1 MCGHKK
7 SDGHWKENSSHTLL
21 LVITRC
27 SELWRRCDSQ
37 PNIYMYIEKEESNVG
52 KTVQQLLSPQ
62 TTGWGKIGQQPSPP
76 FPFPPPETSAP
87 SLVWHGWRWR
97 QRGKG
102 GSGPSGLILP
112 PQFLLLGRCCL
123 FRLLFLLLLFLMA
136 AGGVWGSVCA
146 RPGFGLPSPPL
157 PPPPPLLWRQKPKK
171 VRAALSFVLLFWTA
185 EARAKW
191 SGEKLVGSIWSSGQA
206 AAEEGLI

>member
-1 MCGHKK
+1 M
-7 SDGHWKENSSHTLL
+7 WE
-21 LVITRC
+21 
-27 SELWRRCDSQ
+27 
-37 PNIYMYIEKEESNVG
+37 

-62 TTGWGKIGQQPSPP
+62 TTGWGKLDNPLLLFLFRHRKPQP
-76 FPFPPPETSAP
+76 P

-102 GSGPSGLILP
+102 GLGPSGLPP

-136 AGGVWGSVCA
+136 AGGVWGSVCV

-157 PPPPPLLWRQKPKK
+157 PPPPPPLLWRQKPKK
-171 VRAALSFVLLFWTA
+171 VRAALAFVLLFWTA
-185 EARAKW
+185 EASVKW
-191 SGEKLVGSIWSSGQA
+191 SWGKLVGSIWSSGQA
-206 AAEEGLI
+206 AAEEDLI